1 MNRVSLIGRP
11 TREIDLKFSPNSG
24 LARASFTIAV
34 DNYNSKTKEK
44 GADFIPV
51 VVFGK
56 RAETIAQYVDKG
68 NQVAI
73 AGHLHSGSYEDK
85 EGKKHY
91 TMEVIADTV
100 ELLYNKKKTTTADT
114 DKDMTPVDDGDIPF

>member
-11 TREIDLKFSPNSG
+11 TKEIELKFTPNTG
-24 LARASFTIAV
+24 LAIARFSIAV

-100 ELLYNKKKTTTADT
+100 ELLYNKKKSTTA

>member
-11 TREIDLKFSPNSG
+11 TREIELKLMPNTG
-24 LARASFTIAV
+24 LAVARFTLAV
-34 DNYNSKTKEK
+34 DNYNSNTKEK

-73 AGHLHSGSYEDK
+73 TGHIHSGSYEDK

-91 TMEVIADTV
+91 TMEVIADNV
-100 ELLYNKKKTTTADT
+100 ELLYNKKKSDT
-114 DKDMTPVDDGDIPF
+114 EDKDIKEVNDGGIPF

>member
-1 MNRVSLIGRP
+1 MNRVSLIGRA
-11 TREIDLKFSPNSG
+11 TKDIELNFTPNTG
-24 LARASFTIAV
+24 LPVSRFTIAV

-73 AGHLHSGSYEDK
+73 AGHIHTGSYEDK
-85 EGKKHY
+85 EGNKHY

-100 ELLYNKKKTTTADT
+100 ELLYNKKKSTTADE
-114 DKDMTPVDDGDIPF
+114 DMKPVDDGDIPF

>member
-11 TREIDLKFSPNSG
+11 TKEINLKFTANSG
-24 LARASFTIAV
+24 LAVARFTIAV

-44 GADFIPV
+44 GADFIPI

-56 RAETIAQYVDKG
+56 RAETISQYVDKG

-73 AGHLHSGSYEDK
+73 AGHLHTGSYEDK
-85 EGKKHY
+85 DGNKHY

-100 ELLYNKKKTTTADT
+100 ELLYNKKKSDTA
-114 DKDMTPVDDGDIPF
+114 DKDMTPVTDDDIPF

>member
-11 TREIDLKFSPNSG
+11 TKEIALKFTANSG
-24 LARASFTIAV
+24 LAVARFTIAV
-34 DNYNSKTKEK
+34 DNYNRKTKEK

-51 VVFGK
+51 VVNGK

-73 AGHLHSGSYEDK
+73 AGHIHTGSYEDV
-85 EGKKHY
+85 EGKHY
-91 TMEVIADTV
+91 TMEVIADTI

-114 DKDMTPVDDGDIPF
+114 DKDATPVDDGDIPF

>member
-11 TREIDLKFSPNSG
+11 TKEIALKFTANSG
-24 LARASFTIAV
+24 LAVARFTIAV

-73 AGHLHSGSYEDK
+73 TGHIHTGSYDDK

-91 TMEVIADTV
+91 TMEVIADNV
-100 ELLYNKKKTTTADT
+100 ELLYNKKKS
-114 DKDMTPVDDGDIPF
+114 DKDMIQVNDGDIPF

>member
-11 TREIDLKFSPNSG
+11 TKEINLRLMPNTG
-24 LARASFTIAV
+24 LAIARFTLAV

-56 RAETIAQYVDKG
+56 IAETIAQYVDKG

-73 AGHLHSGSYEDK
+73 TGHIHTGSFEDK

-91 TMEVIADTV
+91 TMEVIADNV
-100 ELLYNKKKTTTADT
+100 ELLYNKKKSDTADS
-114 DKDMTPVDDGDIPF
+114 DMIADYSGKPF

>member
-11 TREIDLKFSPNSG
+11 TKEINLRLMPNTG
-24 LARASFTIAV
+24 LAIARFTLAV

-73 AGHLHSGSYEDK
+73 TGHIHAGSYEDV
-85 EGKKHY
+85 EGKHY
-91 TMEVIADTV
+91 TMEVIADNV
-100 ELLYNKKKTTTADT
+100 ELLYNKKKSDTA
-114 DKDMTPVDDGDIPF
+114 DKDMTAVGDKDIPF

>member
-1 MNRVSLIGRP
+1 MNVTMLIGRLVKDA
-11 TREIDLKFSPNSG
+11 ELKYTEGSG
-24 LARASFTIAV
+24 VAVSKITLAV
-34 DNYNSKTKEK
+34 DNYNSKTGEE

-73 AGHLHSGSYEDK
+73 AGHIHTGSYEDK
-85 EGKKHY
+85 EGAKKY
-91 TMEVIADTV
+91 ATDFIVEEAYFADSRKETEDEDFITV
-100 ELLYNKKKTTTADT
+100 DDT
-114 DKDMTPVDDGDIPF
+114 DDLPF

>member
-11 TREIDLKFSPNSG
+11 TKEINLRLMPNTG
-24 LARASFTIAV
+24 LAIARFTLAV

-73 AGHLHSGSYEDK
+73 TGHIHSGVYEDV
-85 EGKKHY
+85 EGKHY
-91 TMEVIADTV
+91 TMEVIADNV
-100 ELLYNKKKTTTADT
+100 ELLYNKKKSDTTDSDMIPVG
-114 DKDMTPVDDGDIPF
+114 DKDIAF

>member
-11 TREIDLKFSPNSG
+11 TKEINLRLMPNTG
-24 LARASFTIAV
+24 LAIARFTLAV

-73 AGHLHSGSYEDK
+73 TGHIHSGTYEDV
-85 EGKKHY
+85 EGKHY
-91 TMEVIADTV
+91 TMEVIADNV
-100 ELLYNKKKTTTADT
+100 ELLYNKKKSDTADN
-114 DKDMTPVDDGDIPF
+114 DMTAVGDKDIPF